1 MLSEI
6 QKTRLTLRAKEVV
19 QNLLNELKIAKL
31 DDNNIC
37 DLQSALDLK
46 VASLVSEKED
56 GESID
61 NELLEI
67 YDVLVDIVIDNED
80 DLEFLN
86 QLFLDKV

>member
-1 MLSEI
+1 MLNEN
-6 QKTRLTLRAKEVV
+6 QQNRFTLRVKEVV
-19 QNLLNELKIAKL
+19 QNLLKNLKIAKL

-46 VASLVSEKED
+46 VASLVSERED

-67 YDVLVDIVIDNED
+67 YDLLVDIVIDNED
-80 DLEFLN
+80 DLDFLN

>member
-6 QKTRLTLRAKEVV
+6 QKNRLMLRAKEVV

-46 VASLVSEKED
+46 VATLVSERED

-67 YDVLVDIVIDNED
+67 YDLLVDIVIDNED

-86 QLFLDKV
+86 QLFLDKA